1 VVKCEA
7 CGFVYVQNPVWAN
20 VNPQNYD
27 AYYKNAAIIDY
38 EYQNKDTEGANSWN
52 IYNRRIGLIRKIL
65 PHGQLLEIGCG
76 RGYFLHLAKEYGYKV
91 NGIEISPIAAQFA
104 KSNYNIDVQT
114 GDIEIMDISDTSINL
129 ITLWHVLEHFYN
141 PLAVLQKVYK
151 MLNTGGI
158 LIVEVPNLHSL
169 KFQLANE
176 KKRWQSGNHP
186 RYHLSFFTMRTL
198 KKMLQKTG
206 FKDIKT
212 LHINYSGKK
221 RFLLSG
227 IKGLLNTI
235 HVDSFL
241 TLKAVK

>member
-1 VVKCEA
+1 M
-7 CGFVYVQNPVWAN
+7 CGFVYVQNPAQPD

-27 AYYKNAAIIDY
+27 TYYEKAAIIDY

-52 IYNRRIGLIRKIL
+52 IYNRRIDLIRKIL

-91 NGIEISPIAAQFA
+91 NGIEISPVAAQYA

-141 PLAVLQKVYK
+141 PAAVLQKVYK

-169 KFQLANE
+169 KFQLADE

-186 RYHLSFFTMRTL
+186 RYHLSFFTRRTL

-206 FKDIKT
+206 FTGIEVI
-212 LHINYSGKK
+212 HINYSDKQQYLLACIK
-221 RFLLSG
+221 RVLS
-227 IKGLLNTI
+227 II

-241 TLKAVK
+241 TIKAVK